1 MNRRAVPILAGGLLA
16 ALLLPAPGGERATAA
31 LAPRPPVTNRV
42 SLAAGGLQPF
52 GGGSTTA
59 SAPAISADGS
69 VVAFASDAT
78 DLVPGDT
85 NGTSDVFVFN
95 RRAGTTT
102 RVSVGPAGAQASGPS
117 FSPAISADGRV
128 VAFASAAPDLVA
140 GDTNHS
146 TDVFVHD
153 LATGITTRVS
163 HPTGGT
169 QAAGDSDQP
178 ALSGDGSVV
187 VFTSTARDMVADDHD
202 SYADVFRHD
211 RASNTTKRVSIDRS
225 GGDPDGDSTAPD
237 VSVDGKVIAFASDAS
252 DLIAS
257 DSNGTTDVFVSE
269 GGIIERVDVG
279 TPQPSGGPSFSP
291 SLSGDGKRV
300 AFASDATNLVQG
312 DTNGKTD
319 IFLFDRLSGST
330 TRVSVAGDGTTFADG
345 GSTEPA
351 VSANGQ
357 FVSFTS
363 DATNLLDPGADTNGA
378 ADVFGRDL
386 TLAKTTRE
394 SVGPAGAQ
402 ATQRSSGPEVSSDG
416 GVVAFVSSAPEVAQ
430 PPARIG
436 SADAYV
442 RDRAGGVTTRISG
455 RGGGE
460 PAGGPFGSTSPAL
473 AGGGRVVAFASFS
486 PDLVPGDT
494 NGASD
499 VFVRDSDTGLI
510 SRVSV
515 DGAGGQA
522 DGASTDPA
530 ISADGRYVAFTSTAA
545 NLVPDDTNG
554 VADVFVHDRVAGTT
568 ARVSLPGGSGQFDV
582 PSGEPAMSADGTYVA
597 FVAGPGLGAAGPAPS
612 GSAAMTDV
620 YVRHR
625 RLGLTLKISGTPDN
639 APADGPSRAP
649 VLAGDGQTVAFSS
662 VATNLVP
669 GDTNRVADV
678 FVARFTVT
686 GEGSDIINV
695 SLPTIEARVS
705 VASSG
710 AQASG
715 PSTEPSLSADGRFVA
730 FTSEAPDL
738 VAGDSN
744 GLADVFVH
752 DRVAKTTARVSTG
765 PGGAQVTG
773 ASREP
778 SMSGDG
784 RSVAFTSDAPDL
796 TGPAAGNPV
805 PGVFLRDL
813 AGGLNIRVSALP
825 NGAAENGSSRGP
837 ALAADSRAVAFS
849 SDATNLAAADTNSVS
864 DVFVRDAR
872 PDAGRGYWL
881 VASDGGVFAYGQAG
895 FFGSAGSTRLNRP
908 IVAAARAPSGGGYW
922 FVASDGGVFSF
933 GDAPFAGSMGA
944 VKLNAPIVGLT
955 PTPTGR
961 GYWLVASDGGI
972 FSFGD
977 ARFLGSTGGKR
988 LNRPIVAMVP
998 TPTGGGYWLVAS
1010 DGGIFSF
1017 GDARFFGS
1025 AGGIR
1030 LNQPIVAAGATP
1042 TGLGYRLVA
1051 SDGGIFTFGDAKFL
1065 GSTGGTRLN
1074 RPIVGMAS
1082 SPSGYGYWLVASD
1095 GGIFSFGDARFA
1107 GSAGATRL
1115 NAPIIGLAAL

>member
-1 MNRRAVPILAGGLLA
+1 MNRRAVPILTGGLLA
-16 ALLLPAPGGERATAA
+16 ALLLPTPGGERATAA
-31 LAPRPPVTNRV
+31 LAPSPPATNRV
-42 SLAAGGLQPF
+42 SLAAGGLQSS

-59 SAPAISADGS
+59 SAPVISADGQ

-85 NGTSDVFVFN
+85 NGASDVFVFN

-128 VAFASAAPDLVA
+128 VAFVSAAPDLVT

-153 LATGITTRVS
+153 LTTGATTRVS
-163 HPTGGT
+163 HPTGGA
-169 QAAGDSDQP
+169 QASGGSDQP

-187 VFTSTARDMVADDHD
+187 VFTSTAPDMVTDDHNGV
-202 SYADVFRHD
+202 ADVFRHD
-211 RASNTTKRVSIDRS
+211 RASNTTKRVSLNRS
-225 GGDPDGDSTAPD
+225 GGDPDGASTAPD
-237 VSVDGKVIAFASDAS
+237 VSLDGKVVAFASDATN
-252 DLIAS
+252 LIAS
-257 DSNGTTDVFVSE
+257 DGNGTTDVFVSE

-300 AFASDATNLVQG
+300 AFASDATNLVAG
-312 DTNGKTD
+312 DTNGQTD
-319 IFLFDRLSGST
+319 VFLFDRPSGST
-330 TRVSVAGDGTTFADG
+330 TRVSVAGDGATFADG
-345 GSTEPA
+345 RSTEPA
-351 VSANGQ
+351 LSANGQ
-357 FVSFTS
+357 FVAFTS
-363 DATNLLDPGADTNGA
+363 DATNLLAPGADTNGV

-386 TLAKTTRE
+386 TLQKTTRE
-394 SVGPAGAQ
+394 SIGPAGAQ
-402 ATQRSSGPEVSSDG
+402 TTQPSSGPEVSSDG
-416 GVVAFVSSAPEVAQ
+416 GVVAFLSSAPEAAQ
-430 PPARIG
+430 PPARPD

-442 RDRAGGVTTRISG
+442 RDRAGGVTTRVSG

-473 AGGGRVVAFASFS
+473 AAGGRVVAFASSS

-494 NGASD
+494 NRASD
-499 VFVRDSDTGLI
+499 IFVRDSDTGLI

-515 DGAGGQA
+515 DGAGGQS

-530 ISADGRYVAFTSTAA
+530 ISADGRYVAFTSTAT

-568 ARVSLPGGSGQFDV
+568 TRVSLPGGSGQFEV
-582 PSGEPAMSADGTYVA
+582 PSGEPAVSADGAYIA
-597 FVAGPGLGAAGPAPS
+597 FVAGPGLGGAATSGP
-612 GSAAMTDV
+612 AAMTDV
-620 YVRHR
+620 FVRHR
-625 RLGLTLKISGTPDN
+625 RLGLTLKVSSAPDS

-662 VATNLVP
+662 SATNLVP
-669 GDTNRVADV
+669 GDSNGVADV

-813 AGGLNIRVSALP
+813 AGGMNIRVSALP
-825 NGAAENGSSRGP
+825 TGAAENGSSRGP
-837 ALAADSRAVAFS
+837 SLAADSRAVAFS
-849 SDATNLAAADTNSVS
+849 SDATNLVAADTNNVS

-881 VASDGGVFAYGQAG
+881 VSSDGGVFAYGQAG

-908 IVAAARAPSGGGYW
+908 IVAAGRAPSGGGYW

-944 VKLNAPIVGLT
+944 GKLNAPIVGLT

-977 ARFLGSTGGKR
+977 ARFFGSTGGKR

-998 TPTGGGYWLVAS
+998 TPTGAGYWLVAS

-1030 LNQPIVAAGATP
+1030 LNQPIVAATATP

-1074 RPIVGMAS
+1074 KSIVGMSS

-1095 GGIFSFGDARFA
+1095 GGIFTFGDARFA

-1115 NAPIIGLAAL
+1115 NAPIIGLAAV